1 MEGEDPSLFGEDE
14 TMEDENDV
22 AGKTNDDGASMSIL
36 AALREDP
43 PPESLTLGWVVRHS
57 HSQPGCIYYYHQ
69 DTGDCRW
76 EPPYVPQSIDAAPT
90 QGVLKKSVAATAEAA
105 AQAVRALGSNIAALD
120 NLVAQHDSDDDPSS
134 STTVRSILKNDET
147 EANDNKRALADQ
159 EDAAAAEPVEKK
171 AKTVEPREVRV
182 LHLLKKHRGSRRPAS
197 WRNPKI
203 TDTREEALVA
213 LQELMEIL
221 REVQADPKELRA
233 TFEELARTESDCSS
247 FKRGGDLGFFGRR
260 KMQPAF
266 EHASFALKI
275 GELSDVVETSSGV
288 HAILRIG

>member
-1 MEGEDPSLFGEDE
+1 
-14 TMEDENDV
+14 
-22 AGKTNDDGASMSIL
+22 
-36 AALREDP
+36 
-43 PPESLTLGWVVRHS
+43 
-57 HSQPGCIYYYHQ
+57 
-69 DTGDCRW
+69 
-76 EPPYVPQSIDAAPT
+76 VPQSIDAAPT

>member
-1 MEGEDPSLFGEDE
+1 
-14 TMEDENDV
+14 MEDENDV
-22 AGKTNDDGASMSIL
+22 AGKTNDDGESTSIL

-43 PPESLTLGWVVRHS
+43 PPEPLTLGWVVRHS

-76 EPPYVPQSIDAAPT
+76 EPPYVPQSIVAAPT
-90 QGVLKKSVAATAEAA
+90 QGVLKKSVAATVEAA
-105 AQAVRALGSNIAALD
+105 AQAVRAMGGNIAALD

-134 STTVRSILKNDET
+134 STSRSPKVRSILKNDET
-147 EANDNKRALADQ
+147 EVNDKKRALADQ
-159 EDAAAAEPVEKK
+159 EDAAAAEQMEKK

-203 TDTREEALVA
+203 TDTKEQALVA

-221 REVQADPKELRA
+221 TEVQADPKELRA

-247 FKRGGDLGFFGRR
+247 AKRGGDLGFFGRR